1 MGVLI
6 RKYRGSFLFTGMAK
20 LAIVLFLASLA
31 SAFIDTVWA
40 VYLEGF
46 FHNESYVGLFSGFLS
61 VLAFISF
68 FFLVPLIEK
77 SKKSVLYSSVLLL
90 AALRYILFALNRNLV
105 IFIFLSIFLTIIVSI
120 KITTMGIIVKDKSNK
135 KDLSRNEGV
144 IYSFNNVAWLI
155 GPLIVSL
162 ILLDF
167 GHSVVFLSS
176 ALLLFLAFLLF
187 KISRIKDDNVVKKV
201 DTNVFKNFLEFFK
214 SKDRVISYLIG
225 AGVTTWWA
233 LIYLYMPLFIIDHG
247 LKEYWIG
254 IFLFACALPL
264 ILFEYPFSKMA
275 GKYGPKKF
283 FLIGYSIATITSLI
297 AFFISSPYA
306 VLGILVFASVGFAML
321 EPTSEAYFFDIL
333 KNKKDENRFYG
344 PYNTAIETGLIF
356 GKITPA
362 ILLFFLPFK
371 YVFLLFTGF
380 MFFFFIISLKTKN
393 VAEAKKN

>member
-1 MGVLI
+1 
-6 RKYRGSFLFTGMAK
+6 
-20 LAIVLFLASLA
+20 
-31 SAFIDTVWA
+31 
-40 VYLEGF
+40 
-46 FHNESYVGLFSGFLS
+46 
-61 VLAFISF
+61 
-68 FFLVPLIEK
+68 
-77 SKKSVLYSSVLLL
+77 
-90 AALRYILFALNRNLV
+90 
-105 IFIFLSIFLTIIVSI
+105 
-120 KITTMGIIVKDKSNK
+120 
-135 KDLSRNEGV
+135 
-144 IYSFNNVAWLI
+144 
-155 GPLIVSL
+155 
-162 ILLDF
+162 
-167 GHSVVFLSS
+167 
-176 ALLLFLAFLLF
+176 
-187 KISRIKDDNVVKKV
+187 
-201 DTNVFKNFLEFFK
+201 
-214 SKDRVISYLIG
+214 
-225 AGVTTWWA
+225 
-233 LIYLYMPLFIIDHG
+233 
-247 LKEYWIG
+247 
-254 IFLFACALPL
+254 
-264 ILFEYPFSKMA
+264 MA